1 MESSS
6 YNLGWG
12 PASTLLIAYII
23 GMVVLVWAA
32 RRKRVGLLIPLLA
45 GVAFSP
51 VVGLLAVAV
60 MSPKSP
66 RPLG

>member
-1 MESSS
+1 METSS

-12 PASTLLIAYII
+12 PASILLVAYII

-32 RRKRVGLLIPLLA
+32 RRKRVGLLVPLLA
-45 GVAFSP
+45 GIAFSP
-51 VVGLLAVAV
+51 VVGLLVVAV
-60 MSPKSP
+60 MSPKYP